1 VSLWRRPAGVWVAI
15 ATASACGTSSTSS
28 PTDAGTET
36 PDANG
41 PTAPDAT
48 AADGASEDAGA
59 DASFCEMSGP
69 GHDFCEDFDRPL
81 VMSGENG
88 FDRAQVGDEGARLVQ
103 ENGVLRG
110 EILYLDSGALGF
122 SPGILWLERP
132 WARLGDGSKPRLVVR
147 HRLRVEQCPAAGVAS
162 LGMLGGSDL
171 HGFGGYFYSV
181 SALAYLDVECKLV
194 LRAYVDN
201 DVDGAPKPNVTLFS
215 KGLPIATKQWIDVT
229 FELKEAA
236 NNQVHVSLRV
246 GGAEAALDFEARS
259 QASVVALS
267 FGVLKNE
274 FANVSALFLLDN
286 LLADYTKP

>member
-1 VSLWRRPAGVWVAI
+1 
-15 ATASACGTSSTSS
+15 
-28 PTDAGTET
+28 
-36 PDANG
+36 
-41 PTAPDAT
+41 
-48 AADGASEDAGA
+48 
-59 DASFCEMSGP
+59 
-69 GHDFCEDFDRPL
+69 
-81 VMSGENG
+81 
-88 FDRAQVGDEGARLVQ
+88 
-103 ENGVLRG
+103 
-110 EILYLDSGALGF
+110 
-122 SPGILWLERP
+122 
-132 WARLGDGSKPRLVVR
+132 
-147 HRLRVEQCPAAGVAS
+147 
-162 LGMLGGSDL
+162 MLGGSDL